1 MDDNANIQMKLSK
14 LFNPTDFVRVT
25 NPTDKPYTWRQAR
38 KEERDANGRV
48 ARQIEEY
55 TMQPGVNKV
64 IPADVALVYIEAMVK
79 EVLGAEGR
87 IQDTLQPTK
96 VDETIK
102 LVFVGVER
110 SDDLLTDLKVS
121 TIQERAG
128 ITPVDAAP
136 PAEVNGAFDPSDIG
150 IDTESLAVDEEEST
164 FPDLLDDT
172 TLTLD
177 SAAE

>member
-1 MDDNANIQMKLSK
+1 MDDSANIQMKLSQ

-38 KEERDANGRV
+38 KEERDATGRV
-48 ARQIEEY
+48 SRQIEEY

-79 EVLGAEGR
+79 EILGADGR
-87 IQDTLQPTK
+87 IQDTLQPLK
-96 VDETIK
+96 VDETIRT
-102 LVFVGVER
+102 VFVGVER

-128 ITPVDAAP
+128 ITSVDPAP
-136 PAEVNGAFDPSDIG
+136 IPEVTGAFDPSDIG
-150 IDTESLAVDEEEST
+150 IDTDSLAVDDDETT
-164 FPDLLDDT
+164 FPDLSNDDASE
-172 TLTLD
+172 L
-177 SAAE
+177 AQ